1 MSGALPGAE
10 GDDSKGA
17 PAPRVRSSGILTV
30 RLALALLG
38 AAGALLLL
46 VASFSSVIEIT
57 VGTTSKVADADTA
70 QTGWDR
76 HGPALILLAALAL
89 FLLFTG
95 LRASRTA
102 LVGLVIAGV
111 AALAIAWIWDRP
123 HIHDTGSVGDIYAE
137 AEADPGTGYYLETL
151 GGALLLFSG
160 GSLLALGGRRAPAPR
175 PERPASAAS
184 ESAAQRAARRR
195 RARESA

>member
-1 MSGALPGAE
+1 MSRALPGAE

-17 PAPRVRSSGILTV
+17 RPPRVRSSGIPTA

-38 AAGALLLL
+38 AVGALLLL
-46 VASFSSVIEIT
+46 VASFSSIIEIT
-57 VGTTSKVADADTA
+57 VGTTSKVVDADTA

-76 HGPALILLAALAL
+76 HGPALILLALLAL

-102 LVGLVIAGV
+102 LVGLVVAGV

-160 GSLLALGGRRAPAPR
+160 GALLALGGRPAPAPA
-175 PERPASAAS
+175 PERTAAPAT
-184 ESAAQRAARRR
+184 ESAAERAARRR
-195 RARESA
+195 QARESA